1 MLKSFENIDI
11 DDIQY
16 LTDIVF
22 SFSESKFEGKIFD
35 YDPNKYFGYMIR
47 RRSFQ
52 GCFLWTFDY
61 HGDEEDLLHGLY
73 LYKDNFSKLTGFKI
87 HHILFDDGF
96 VLLTFLESNSD
107 ICKFSIKF
115 VKSSFSDPN
124 IKEIL
129 LRRLYEPVSY
139 NNYNKDDLMSGIM
152 YRNGNCSNLSLF
164 DWKYK
169 NHKSKTL

>member
-1 MLKSFENIDI
+1 MKYIRKFETIDN

-16 LTDIVF
+16 LIDIIF
-22 SFSESKFEGKIFD
+22 SFSEANFEGKTFD
-35 YDPNKYFGYMIR
+35 YDPNKYFFYMIE
-47 RRSFQ
+47 RRSFK

-61 HGDEEDLLHGLY
+61 HGDQEDLLHGLY

-107 ICKFSIKF
+107 RCRFSKNF
-115 VKSSFSDPN
+115 VKKFFSDNTN
-124 IKEIL
+124 IKNIL
-129 LRRLYEPVSY
+129 NKRLPD
-139 NNYNKDDLMSGIM
+139 NNQKWGDSLNGIM
-152 YRNGNCSNLSLF
+152 YRDGVSSNLSLF
-164 DWKYK
+164 DWKYQ